1 MSGHDDF
8 RQLAALE
15 AIGQV
20 TTAEHGELAAH
31 LSECPECREAYA
43 DYARILRQD
52 LPQAN
57 PGRFRLKQS
66 ALHPASDAE
75 RRERFLAR
83 ARAHGADFSPEVERG
98 VSPFGP
104 RPALVYLTRWALSVA
119 ALLIVLTVTFAFVLH
134 KGKSAPPANTVLER
148 QLHDAIREV
157 ATLKAE
163 LSRQSINNE
172 RNLSSALS
180 EKDARLSEAK
190 RRVVRLNA
198 QLDRIRAQNAALKTA
213 NERDQSS
220 VTELNGRL
228 QTLEASNDSSNAAMA
243 KLQDQ
248 IRLLNGAVEQEAEK
262 LAMER
267 QLTTISSDVRQLM
280 GARNLHI
287 IDVHDVNGSGKA
299 AKSFGRV
306 FYSEGRSLVFYAFDL
321 PNGKLTPAKY
331 HFQAWGQQEGQAQS
345 VHNLGT
351 FSIDDHEQH
360 RWVLK
365 VSDASLL
372 QGVDS
377 VFVTAEA
384 TFDVGSPRGKPILYA
399 YLAGRANHP

>member
-1 MSGHDDF
+1 M
-8 RQLAALE
+8 
-15 AIGQV
+15 
-20 TTAEHGELAAH
+20 
-31 LSECPECREAYA
+31 
-43 DYARILRQD
+43 
-52 LPQAN
+52 
-57 PGRFRLKQS
+57 
-66 ALHPASDAE
+66 
-75 RRERFLAR
+75 
-83 ARAHGADFSPEVERG
+83 
-98 VSPFGP
+98 
-104 RPALVYLTRWALSVA
+104 
-119 ALLIVLTVTFAFVLH
+119 
-134 KGKSAPPANTVLER
+134 
-148 QLHDAIREV
+148 
-157 ATLKAE
+157 
-163 LSRQSINNE
+163 
-172 RNLSSALS
+172 
-180 EKDARLSEAK
+180 
-190 RRVVRLNA
+190 
-198 QLDRIRAQNAALKTA
+198 
-213 NERDQSS
+213 
-220 VTELNGRL
+220 
-228 QTLEASNDSSNAAMA
+228 QTLETSNDKSSAAMA
-243 KLQDQ
+243 ELQDK
-248 IRLLNGAVEQEAEK
+248 IRSLNSALQQEAEK

-321 PNGKLTPAKY
+321 PNGRLTPAKY
-331 HFQAWGQQEGQAQS
+331 YFQAWGQQEGHAQS

-372 QGVDS
+372 HGIDS